1 MKRNILLLAMSTLRA
16 KAPDPGSFYNL
27 KQELLVDDCIG
38 QLEPIPKYMI
48 TRYGSAEPLEIII
61 FCTDDAEN
69 DRNNF
74 SGMAAVE
81 YFEERIREYCRE
93 NGFQETNLLFRRIGI
108 DEDRPVKGIH
118 EAVNYIRSIKRENN
132 LGKFWIDTHGGF
144 REVTLVMESIV
155 SLLKVDI
162 IIPDRILGVRYG
174 DSSNNYIVDQ
184 IDSFEMFDFVAGMN
198 EFINYGSVG
207 ILKKY
212 YDNKNKTE
220 IEENVL
226 NAMEM
231 VAEGAEESDPQKYTQ
246 GLDILGE
253 EIDKI
258 GGEDGDLLLSMFR
271 DYVKDSYGPIL
282 NKNTRTTIGIISR
295 CMEKDLVQ
303 QALTF
308 IETMMPKDIV
318 DHGLIE
324 YDPNLLEQKRKEIE
338 KKGKRIA
345 TWKEG
350 KNFLVDAYVSNNYLN
365 PYIKAWRFDKK
376 DYSEIDYFE
385 WMKNSDEEAE
395 YCFIRTDNGSFIK
408 LDSKDDTTKI
418 DITTRIKEWGDRQK
432 AGELMSLHKAL
443 KECRNKYVH
452 CNSNRADKEDIKK
465 AIQRYIELAKDLFNR
480 YQIPKERR

>member
-1 MKRNILLLAMSTLRA
+1 MKRNILLLAMSTL
-16 KAPDPGSFYNL
+16 KTNAPNPGRFYSL
-27 KQELLVDDCIG
+27 KQELLVDDCMG

-48 TRYGSAEPLEIII
+48 MQYGSAEPLEIII
-61 FCTDDAEN
+61 LCTDETEN

-93 NGFQETNLLFRRIGI
+93 KAFPETSLLFRRIGI
-108 DEDRPVKGIH
+108 NEDRPVKGIH
-118 EAVNYIRSIKRENN
+118 EAVNYIRTIKRGNE

-144 REVTLVMESIV
+144 REVILVMESIV
-155 SLLKVDI
+155 SLLKVDA
-162 IIPDRILGVRYG
+162 IIPDRILGARYG
-174 DSSNNYIVDQ
+174 DSGNNYIVDQ

-231 VAEGAEESDPQKYTQ
+231 VAEGAEESNPQKYTQ

-271 DYVKDSYGPIL
+271 DYVKESYGPIL

-324 YDPNLLEQKRKEIE
+324 YDRAELALKRGALNKARQVAWKKEE
-338 KKGKRIA
+338 
-345 TWKEG
+345 
-350 KNFLVDAYVSNNYLN
+350 NFVVDTYVSDKNLN
-365 PYIKAWRFDKK
+365 PYIVAWRSRNKWYK
-376 DYSEIDYFE
+376 TEMDYFE
-385 WMKNSDEEAE
+385 WRKTGNEGQ
-395 YCFIRTDNGSFIK
+395 YSFISSQGGSNMK
-408 LDSKDDTTKI
+408 LNRDDDSSRLDLL
-418 DITTRIKEWGDRQK
+418 TRITKSQDRQK
-432 AGELMSLHKAL
+432 AGELMSLHRAL
-443 KECRNKYVH
+443 KECRNKYAH
-452 CNSNRADKEDIKK
+452 CISERADKEDVKQ
-465 AIQRYIELAKDLFNR
+465 AIRRYIELAEDLFNR
-480 YQIPKERR
+480 YQIRKERR